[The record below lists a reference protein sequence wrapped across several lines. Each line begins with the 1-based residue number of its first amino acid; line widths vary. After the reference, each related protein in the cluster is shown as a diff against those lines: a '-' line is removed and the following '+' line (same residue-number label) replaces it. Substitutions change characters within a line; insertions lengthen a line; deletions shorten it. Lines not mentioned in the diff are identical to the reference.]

1 LGGRL
6 AAGGQVEEQLLEAGA
21 LRRPEAREGHAAGQS
36 GATDRLGLGVDDE
49 AAVAGAAGRQAGGV
63 EGRGQRPLVGGP
75 DKRAGGGQKILAAA
89 LGDDPAPTDDD
100 QLVGGGLHLGIFIL
114 VDTWRDLDA
123 LEAPLDLIIG
133 AAALLALWFRR
144 SRPTEVAVF
153 TVVASAFSAFAGGPG
168 VVALFNAAI
177 RTPART
183 LAGIVALAIAA
194 TAIFPLFFPGSDPYG
209 AQLLVGAL
217 INGVVVGWGLFVR
230 AQRELVNSL
239 RERAREREAE
249 HELHVEQAR
258 DAERRRIA
266 REMHDVLVHRVSLLS
281 LHAGALEFRPDAPP
295 EEVANAAGVIRSS
308 ARAALEELRQVVGVL
323 REGAPEATPEPP
335 QPTLAQIP
343 ALIDE
348 SRAAGVRVA
357 LLFDAP
363 ADETIPAAVGR
374 TAYRI
379 VQEGLTKAR
388 KHAPGAGVEVAICGP
403 QAHELVVAVVSRQLV
418 GVATRA
424 AGATL
429 PGAGTGLI
437 GLAERV
443 ALAGGRLEHGPDARG
458 DFVLRASLPLST

>member
-1 LGGRL
+1 MLEDTHGRRSARDWIVDVAMFLL
-6 AAGGQVEEQLLEAGA
+6 A
-21 LRRPEAREGHAAGQS
+21 S
-36 GATDRLGLGVDDE
+36 GIGV
-49 AAVAGAAGRQAGGV
+49 
-63 EGRGQRPLVGGP
+63 
-75 DKRAGGGQKILAAA
+75 
-89 LGDDPAPTDDD
+89 
-100 QLVGGGLHLGIFIL
+100 FIL
-114 VDTWRDLDA
+114 IETWDDHDGIEVL
-123 LEAPLDLIIG
+123 LDLILG
-133 AAALLALWFRR
+133 VAALLSLWFRR

-153 TVVASAFSAFAGGPG
+153 TVVASAFSALAGGPG

-177 RTPART
+177 RTPGRA
-183 LAGIVALAIAA
+183 LAGIVALGIVA
-194 TAIFPLFFPGSDPYG
+194 TAIFPLLFPGHDPYG

-266 REMHDVLVHRVSLLS
+266 REMHDVLAHRVSLLS

-295 EEVANAAGVIRSS
+295 QEIAEAAGVIRAS
-308 ARAALEELRQVVGVL
+308 AHAALEELRQVIGVL
-323 REGAPEATPEPP
+323 REGGDEGAPEPP

-357 LLFDAP
+357 LRFDAP
-363 ADETIPAAVGR
+363 SDETIPAALGR

-379 VQEGLTKAR
+379 VQEGLTNAR
-388 KHAPGAGVEVAICGP
+388 KHAPGAAVEVAISGQEP
-403 QAHELVVAVVSRQLV
+403 RALVVTVLTRQLV
-418 GVATRA
+418 GVAAHRPHE
-424 AGATL
+424 GL

-437 GLAERV
+437 GLSERV
-443 ALAGGRLEHGPDARG
+443 ALAGGQLEHGPDAHG
-458 DFVLRASLPLST
+458 DFVLRATLPWSA